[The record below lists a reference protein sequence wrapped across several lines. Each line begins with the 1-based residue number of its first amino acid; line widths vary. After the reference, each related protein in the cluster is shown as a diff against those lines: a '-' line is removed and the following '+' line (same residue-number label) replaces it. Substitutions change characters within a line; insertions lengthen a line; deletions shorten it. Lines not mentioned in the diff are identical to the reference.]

1 MLEILGLSIP
11 EMTENEKQEIDNLIE
26 SREEFRKEK
35 QFEDADKIR
44 DKLNEMN
51 VELID
56 HKDRTIWM
64 KKENIKAEN

>member
-1 MLEILGLSIP
+1 M
-11 EMTENEKQEIDNLIE
+11 
-26 SREEFRKEK
+26 

-44 DKLNEMN
+44 DRLNEMN

-64 KKENIKAEN
+64 KKESIKAEN